1 MKIQLSDHFNY
12 TKLLK
17 LTLPSIVMLVVTSL
31 YSVVDG
37 FFVSNF
43 AGKEPFVAV
52 NFIMPVLIVVG
63 SVGFMLGTG
72 GGALIAKTMG
82 ENNQEQA
89 NKIFSMIVYMSVI
102 LGVILAIVGIA
113 LLEHIA
119 ALLGAEGQLLE
130 NCVRYGTIVLLA
142 TPAYILQFE
151 FQCLFATA
159 NKPTLGLTITILA
172 GITNVILDWV
182 FVALLPWGLEGAALA
197 TALGQCVGGILPVI
211 YFARKNTSLLRLG
224 KMYFN
229 GKAFLQVCLNGSS
242 EMLSNIAASIVGMLY
257 NFQLLK
263 YVGDDGVAA
272 YGVLMYVGMIF
283 SAVFIGFSVGSAP
296 VISYHYGAQ
305 NTMEL
310 KNLRKRCFEIVLA
323 FAVTMFALSLI
334 LAKPLANIFVG
345 YDKAL
350 CELTVHAF
358 LIYSLSFLFLGFS
371 ILTSSFFTALNDG
384 PVSAAVSFMRILVFQ
399 VSAVLILPIIF
410 ATEGIWWSVIVAE
423 FLSLCTSVIFL
434 KLFKKKYH
442 Y

>member
-12 TKLLK
+12 KKLLK
-17 LTLPSIVMLVVTSL
+17 LTLSSIVMLVVTSL

-52 NFIMPVLIVVG
+52 NFIMPVLLVVG

-72 GGALIAKTMG
+72 GSALIAKKMG

-159 NKPTLGLTITILA
+159 NKPSLGLTITILA

-229 GKAFLQVCLNGSS
+229 GKEFLQVCLNGSS
-242 EMLSNIAASIVGMLY
+242 EMLNNIAASIVGMLY

-263 YVGDDGVAA
+263 YIGDDGVAA
-272 YGVLMYVGMIF
+272 YGVLMYVAMIF
-283 SAVFIGFSVGSAP
+283 SAVFIGFAVGSAP

-305 NTMEL
+305 NTDEL
-310 KNLRKRCFEIVLA
+310 KNLKKRCFRIIAV
-323 FAVTMFALSLI
+323 FSVTMFALSLI
-334 LAKPLANIFVG
+334 LTKPLAYLFVG
-345 YDKAL
+345 YDQTL
-350 CELTVHAF
+350 CKLTEHAF

-371 ILTSSFFTALNDG
+371 IFTSSFFTALNDG
-384 PVSAAVSFMRILVFQ
+384 PVSAAVSFMRTLVFQ
-399 VSAVLILPIIF
+399 VAAVLVLPLIWT
-410 ATEGIWWSVIVAE
+410 TEGIWWSVVAAE
-423 FLSLCTSVIFL
+423 LLSLCTSLIFL
-434 KLFKKKYH
+434 KLFKKKYR

>member
-12 TKLLK
+12 KKLLK
-17 LTLPSIVMLVVTSL
+17 LTLSSIVMLVVTSL

-52 NFIMPVLIVVG
+52 NFIMPVLLVVG

-72 GGALIAKTMG
+72 GSALIAKKMG

-102 LGVILAIVGIA
+102 LGVILAIVGIV

-119 ALLGAEGQLLE
+119 ALLGAKGQLLE

-159 NKPTLGLTITILA
+159 NKPSLGLTITILA

-229 GKAFLQVCLNGSS
+229 GKEFLQVCLNGSS
-242 EMLSNIAASIVGMLY
+242 EMLNNIAASIVGMLY

-263 YVGDDGVAA
+263 YIGDDGVAA
-272 YGVLMYVGMIF
+272 YGVLMYVAMIF
-283 SAVFIGFSVGSAP
+283 SAVFIGFAVGSAP

-305 NTMEL
+305 NTDEL
-310 KNLRKRCFEIVLA
+310 KNLKKRCFRIIAV
-323 FAVTMFALSLI
+323 FSVTMFALSLI
-334 LAKPLANIFVG
+334 LTKPLAYLFVG
-345 YDKAL
+345 YDQTL
-350 CELTVHAF
+350 CKLTEHAF

-371 ILTSSFFTALNDG
+371 IFTSSFFTALNDG
-384 PVSAAVSFMRILVFQ
+384 PVSAAVSFMRTLVFQ
-399 VSAVLILPIIF
+399 VAAVLVLPLIWT
-410 ATEGIWWSVIVAE
+410 TEGIWWSVVAAE
-423 FLSLCTSVIFL
+423 LLSLCTSLIFL
-434 KLFKKKYH
+434 KLFKKKYL

>member
-12 TKLLK
+12 KKLLK
-17 LTLPSIVMLVVTSL
+17 LTLSSIVMLVVTSL

-52 NFIMPVLIVVG
+52 NFIMPVLLVVG

-72 GGALIAKTMG
+72 GSALIAKKMG

-119 ALLGAEGQLLE
+119 KLLGAKGQLLE

-159 NKPTLGLTITILA
+159 NKPSLGLTITILA

-229 GKAFLQVCLNGSS
+229 GKEFLQVCLNGSS
-242 EMLSNIAASIVGMLY
+242 EMLNNIAASIVGMLY

-263 YVGDDGVAA
+263 YIGDDGVAA
-272 YGVLMYVGMIF
+272 YGVLMYVAMIF
-283 SAVFIGFSVGSAP
+283 SAVFIGFAVGSAP

-305 NTMEL
+305 NTDEL
-310 KNLRKRCFEIVLA
+310 KNLRKRCFRIIAV
-323 FAVTMFALSLI
+323 FSVTMFALSLI
-334 LAKPLANIFVG
+334 LTKPLAYLFVG
-345 YDKAL
+345 YDQTL
-350 CELTVHAF
+350 CKLTEHAF

-371 ILTSSFFTALNDG
+371 IFTSSFFTALNDG
-384 PVSAAVSFMRILVFQ
+384 PVSAAVSFMRTLVFQ
-399 VSAVLILPIIF
+399 VAAVLVLPLIWT
-410 ATEGIWWSVIVAE
+410 TEGIWWSVVAAE
-423 FLSLCTSVIFL
+423 LLSLCTSLIFL
-434 KLFKKKYH
+434 KLFKKKYR